1 MSIISKKKARAR
13 MTLLERSIQLNQSQ
27 IKKREIHLNRYHFLE
42 YNLSEAL
49 IIQLEI
55 NIY

>member
-1 MSIISKKKARAR
+1 